1 MKRYY
6 TLIILLFVNFGLF
19 AQHSYAQNFSSEK
32 NTSHYKSHLKKDIN
46 FDGQWKGGFD
56 EGAPGLSGIDD
67 DIKYV
72 LELTTEGSKVSG
84 YSYTYFHEGVNRYY
98 TICRLIGTLDRQ
110 TNDLVVTEV
119 ERTKFN
125 TPPDF
130 QNCFQTH
137 RLHYE
142 KDSGMEVLRGT
153 WIPAPNQ
160 GKGCGTGT
168 TTLSRR
174 IVNSLPI
181 GYMPHKT
188 EPFVKEKTFA
198 KKPSYKKEPEHKN
211 EIAAAPN
218 KTTPSI
224 NKYPSK
230 KPHIQTSPV
239 QKPDIVKSLVTE
251 DDFAD
256 KNVEKMIKVAPAL
269 KGFESRRKDIVK
281 TIDISQPT
289 FKLDFY
295 DNGEIDGDSITVF
308 YNGKAV
314 LLHQRLS
321 EKPISLTL
329 SIDKNAAE
337 NIVTMYADNLGTIPP
352 NTALMVVTDGGK
364 RYEVRMESDYG
375 KSGSVIFKSAK

>member
-1 MKRYY
+1 MKRYS

-32 NTSHYKSHLKKDIN
+32 NSSHPRSHLKKDIN
-46 FDGQWKGGFD
+46 FNGQWKGGFD
-56 EGAPGLSGIDD
+56 EGAIGLSGIDD

-84 YSYTYFHEGVNRYY
+84 YSYTYFQEGANRYY

-110 TNDLVVTEV
+110 TNGLVVTEV

-160 GKGCGTGT
+160 GRGCGTGT
-168 TTLSRR
+168 TTLSRK
-174 IVNSLPI
+174 IINSLPI
-181 GYMPHKT
+181 GFMPRKT
-188 EPFVKEKTFA
+188 EPVAKAKTFA
-198 KKPSYKKEPEHKN
+198 KKPSYKREPENKN
-211 EIAAAPN
+211 EITVAPK
-218 KTTPSI
+218 KTTPPVRKVPNQKTELEKS
-224 NKYPSK
+224 NK
-230 KPHIQTSPV
+230 V
-239 QKPDIVKSLVTE
+239 ESLVTSKGLP
-251 DDFAD
+251 DQSI
-256 KNVEKMIKVAPAL
+256 EKPIHISPAI
-269 KGFESRRKDIVK
+269 KGFESRRKDIIR

-308 YNGKAV
+308 YNGKTV
-314 LLHQRLS
+314 LSHQRLS
-321 EKPISLTL
+321 DKAISLTL
-329 SIDKNAAE
+329 TIDKNSPE

-352 NTALMVVTDGGK
+352 NTALMIVTDGGK
-364 RYEVRMESDYG
+364 RYEVRIESDTE